1 MNLNLWVKQA
11 YDQTKGSGGART
23 LSAMVSKQYGIK
35 LTRYK
40 AGKIMAQQ
48 GLISRQLIRHR
59 YSKADKEHAIC
70 DNLLKRE

>member
-1 MNLNLWVKQA
+1 
-11 YDQTKGSGGART
+11 
-23 LSAMVSKQYGIK
+23 MVSQQHGIK

-59 YSKADKEHAIC
+59 YSKADKEHAIH
-70 DNLLKRE
+70 DNLLKREFSPAAPNQVWTGDVTYIRTK

>member
-1 MNLNLWVKQA
+1 
-11 YDQTKGSGGART
+11 
-23 LSAMVSKQYGIK
+23 MVSKQYGIK